1 MSRPVYIV
9 DGASTPFL
17 KARGVPF
24 TPVDL
29 KAGFADKIAPDWD
42 IPEAHR
48 DNLPERIGAAMPI
61 ETFPSFPFGTDFTQI
76 EQQLL
81 PAMQYLADHA
91 ARPAQLAALIARGLR
106 GGQPDEAELA
116 ALERM
121 GLDAPHGVR
130 EHSYRALI
138 LGALRSTG
146 QQGQES
152 GDQGRRHLGRQGNGP
167 DA

>member
-9 DGASTPFL
+9 DGARTPFL
-17 KARGVPF
+17 KARCGPF
-24 TPVDL
+24 TPVEL
-29 KAGFADKIAPDWD
+29 TARSAGKIASDWD

-48 DNLPERIGAAMPI
+48 DNLPERIGAVMAK
-61 ETFPSFPFGTDFTQI
+61 EKTCPSFPFGTDFTRI

-91 ARPAQLAALIARGLR
+91 TRPAQLAALVARGLR
-106 GGQPDEAELA
+106 GGQPDETELA

-138 LGALRSTG
+138 LGALPAG
-146 QQGQES
+146 
-152 GDQGRRHLGRQGNGP
+152 L
-167 DA
+167 